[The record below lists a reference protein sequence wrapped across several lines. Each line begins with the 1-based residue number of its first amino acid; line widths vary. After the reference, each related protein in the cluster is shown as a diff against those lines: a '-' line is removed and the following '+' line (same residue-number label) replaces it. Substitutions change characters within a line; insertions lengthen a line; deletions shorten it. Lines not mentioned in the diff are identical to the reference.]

1 MCADRLLTPR
11 AEQLTLSAWSPFY
24 NDRCPWQDVL
34 GTHLCRAIS
43 AQSGSVGKSF
53 DSADENFKATG
64 SWTRTEPSL
73 RWYVMGE
80 TLIKIE
86 EMGTGR

>member
-64 SWTRTEPSL
+64 SWTPNRTIDA
-73 RWYVMGE
+73 VAMGE
-80 TLIKIE
+80 TLRKIE